1 MGTASNAKRIRAI
14 VRQVVTQQF
23 REKAMLR
30 FLLVFLVGL
39 NVAFAA
45 DIKDNLPAQ
54 GKTQEAIQC
63 ATLSSLDKSAV
74 ERSGC
79 CSHHGG
85 VCGCSGGRQQC
96 CDGAL
101 SPSCICHK
109 EDSGVV
115 N

>member
-1 MGTASNAKRIRAI
+1 MKFRNA
-14 VRQVVTQQF
+14 V
-23 REKAMLR
+23 MLR

-45 DIKDNLPAQ
+45 DIKDNPPVQAASQ
-54 GKTQEAIQC
+54 DAIQC
-63 ATLSSLDKSAV
+63 VTLSSLDKHSV
-74 ERSGC
+74 DRSGC

-96 CDGAL
+96 CDGAF
-101 SPSCICHK
+101 SPSCTCHHESNDK
-109 EDSGVV
+109 VI